1 MNEAV
6 NSLSL
11 SHSRAMETGRLLSRL
26 QTMYNSWKNW
36 RVPGTAGSCFTNNS
50 DKNGESPIQRA
61 SVQHRADRQVRM
73 EKKASCF
80 TLLKRITRLKCV
92 NSEIKSNVE
101 SCCLAR
107 HSPKGSYHLVEP
119 AGRTHLYRKAI
130 RICNVRAKNKQNRHD
145 ETNEYIY
152 IYKSQWTLTV

>member
-1 MNEAV
+1 MQLAV
-6 NSLSL
+6 SELSVTL
-11 SHSRAMETGRLLSRL
+11 SSTVGKEVVVAAFRLCRALQKMAIPQYGGQLFNQKRPIDQKVTPRHSGQLLNTS
-26 QTMYNSWKNW
+26 TD
-36 RVPGTAGSCFTNNS
+36 RV
-50 DKNGESPIQRA
+50 K
-61 SVQHRADRQVRM
+61 M

-92 NSEIKSNVE
+92 NSEIKSNVK

-152 IYKSQWTLTV
+152 IYK